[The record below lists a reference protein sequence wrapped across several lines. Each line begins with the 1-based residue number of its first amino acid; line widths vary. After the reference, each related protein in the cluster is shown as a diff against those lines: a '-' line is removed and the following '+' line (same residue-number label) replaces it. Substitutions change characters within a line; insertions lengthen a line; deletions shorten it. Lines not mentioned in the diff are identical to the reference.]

1 MTIHKLTLVN
11 FRQFIGEQ
19 TVYFSTD
26 KERNVTV
33 FVGDNTSGKTTF
45 INAFQW
51 ILYDNTAFTDKIL
64 LNKNVA
70 KRNVCRR
77 EAEASAEHWSLS
89 MMA

>member
-64 LNKNVA
+64 LNKNVETECLSA
-70 KRNVCRR
+70 RGR
-77 EAEASAEHWSLS
+77 ASAEHWSLS